1 LQHNQKVQRRQEE
14 SIFLPTLVSA
24 APQHMINT
32 SFDNHQLDI
41 ACVAPFS
48 HSESLSI
55 RVVRIAIMTY
65 I

>member
-1 LQHNQKVQRRQEE
+1 
-14 SIFLPTLVSA
+14 
-24 APQHMINT
+24 MINT
-32 SFDNHQLDI
+32 SLDNHQLDI
-41 ACVAPFS
+41 ACVTPCS